1 MKKFLLVALTFHA
14 IFFSA
19 QKKDNCEDIINKWNT
34 IGAFSQPSIESVK
47 KCISKDERKIK
58 IEVINKGDYK
68 DLYQILYLEFKKVNN
83 NDFSPI
89 LKYSEHTPN
98 IVVDETYDKINWRG
112 EGGTINEH
120 TIFVFQGYSGVE
132 SDPNIPLKEIE
143 IYETTAPVLSGILR
157 IMGTYRKDFNHNK
170 PTNLTKIINIYS
182 DGKLLIS
189 KEYEFSELERTG
201 GITIEFNSK

>member
-1 MKKFLLVALTFHA
+1 MKKILLVALTFHA

-58 IEVINKGDYK
+58 IEVINRGDYK

-157 IMGTYRKDFNHNK
+157 IMGTYRKDFDHSI
-170 PTNLTKIINIYS
+170 PTNLTKTINIYS

>member
-58 IEVINKGDYK
+58 IEVINRGDYK

-112 EGGTINEH
+112 EGGIINEH

-157 IMGTYRKDFNHNK
+157 IMGTYRKDFNHNE

-189 KEYEFSELERTG
+189 KEYTFSELEKTG
-201 GITIEFNSK
+201 GITIEFNSR

>member
-1 MKKFLLVALTFHA
+1 MKKILLVALAFHA

-19 QKKDNCEDIINKWNT
+19 QKKNNCEDIINKWNT

-58 IEVINKGDYK
+58 IEVINRGDYK

-112 EGGTINEH
+112 EGAAINEH

-132 SDPNIPLKEIE
+132 SNPNIPLKEIE

>member
-1 MKKFLLVALTFHA
+1 MKKFLLVALIFQA

-19 QKKDNCEDIINKWNT
+19 QKKDNCTDIMKRWDGWDIYKKPT
-34 IGAFSQPSIESVK
+34 TKSVK

-89 LKYSEHTPN
+89 LKESKNTPN
-98 IVVDETYDKINWRG
+98 IVIDKFGENQWRD
-112 EGGTINEH
+112 
-120 TIFVFQGYSGVE
+120 GYGSMLNKNSLTVSQSYTGSE
-132 SDPNIPLKEIE
+132 NDPNIPLKEME

-157 IMGTYRKDFNHNK
+157 IMGTYRKDFDHSI
-170 PTNLTKIINIYS
+170 PTNLTKTINIYS

-189 KEYEFSELERTG
+189 KEYTFSELEKTG

>member
-1 MKKFLLVALTFHA
+1 MKKILLVALTFHA

-19 QKKDNCEDIINKWNT
+19 QKKDNCTDIMKRWDGWDIYKKPT
-34 IGAFSQPSIESVK
+34 TESVK
-47 KCISKDERKIK
+47 KYISKDERKIK

-89 LKYSEHTPN
+89 LKESKNTPN
-98 IVVDETYDKINWRG
+98 IMIDKLGEDEWRDG
-112 EGGTINEH
+112 YGSVLNKNSLTISQSYTGSEN
-120 TIFVFQGYSGVE
+120 
-132 SDPNIPLKEIE
+132 DPYIPLKEME

-157 IMGTYRKDFNHNK
+157 IMGTYRKDFDHSI
-170 PTNLTKIINIYS
+170 PTNLTKTINIYS

-189 KEYEFSELERTG
+189 KEYEFSELEKTG
-201 GITIEFNSK
+201 GITIEFNSR

>member
-1 MKKFLLVALTFHA
+1 MKRWDGWD
-14 IFFSA
+14 IY
-19 QKKDNCEDIINKWNT
+19 KKT
-34 IGAFSQPSIESVK
+34 TTESVK
-47 KCISKDERKIK
+47 KCISKNERKIK
-58 IEVINKGDYK
+58 IEVIKKGDYK

-157 IMGTYRKDFNHNK
+157 IMGTYRKDFNHNET
-170 PTNLTKIINIYS
+170 TNLTKTINIYS

-189 KEYEFSELERTG
+189 KEYTFSKLEKTG
-201 GITIEFNSK
+201 GITIEFNSKR

>member
-19 QKKDNCEDIINKWNT
+19 QKKNNCEDIINKWNT

-58 IEVINKGDYK
+58 IEVINRGDYK

>member
-1 MKKFLLVALTFHA
+1 MKRWDGWD
-14 IFFSA
+14 IY
-19 QKKDNCEDIINKWNT
+19 KKPT
-34 IGAFSQPSIESVK
+34 TESVK

-132 SDPNIPLKEIE
+132 SDPNTPLKEIE

-157 IMGTYRKDFNHNK
+157 IMGTYRKDFDHSI
-170 PTNLTKIINIYS
+170 PTNLTKTINIYS

>member
-19 QKKDNCEDIINKWNT
+19 QKKDNCTDIMKRWDGWDIYKKPT
-34 IGAFSQPSIESVK
+34 IESVK

-89 LKYSEHTPN
+89 LKESKNTPN
-98 IVVDETYDKINWRG
+98 IVIDKLGENEWRD
-112 EGGTINEH
+112 
-120 TIFVFQGYSGVE
+120 GYGSVLNKNSLTVSQSYTGSE
-132 SDPNIPLKEIE
+132 NDPNIPLKEME

-157 IMGTYRKDFNHNK
+157 IMGTYRKDFDHSI
-170 PTNLTKIINIYS
+170 PTNLTKTINIYS

-189 KEYEFSELERTG
+189 KEYTFSELEKTG

>member
-1 MKKFLLVALTFHA
+1 MKKWLIGTLMLYTVSFP
-14 IFFSA
+14 A
-19 QKKDNCEDIINKWNT
+19 QKKDNCKDILNRWDGWDVYKKPT
-34 IGAFSQPSIESVK
+34 IESVK

-58 IEVINKGDYK
+58 IEVINRGDYK

-143 IYETTAPVLSGILR
+143 IYETTVPVLSGILR
-157 IMGTYRKDFNHNK
+157 IMGTYRKDFDHSI
-170 PTNLTKIINIYS
+170 PTNLTKTINIYS

>member
-19 QKKDNCEDIINKWNT
+19 QKKDNCTDIMKRWDGWDIYKKPT
-34 IGAFSQPSIESVK
+34 TESVK

-89 LKYSEHTPN
+89 LKESKNTPN
-98 IVVDETYDKINWRG
+98 IVIDKLGENQWRD
-112 EGGTINEH
+112 
-120 TIFVFQGYSGVE
+120 GYGSMLNKNSLTVSQSYTGSE
-132 SDPNIPLKEIE
+132 NDPNIPLKEME

-157 IMGTYRKDFNHNK
+157 IMGTYRKDFNHSIH
-170 PTNLTKIINIYS
+170 TNLTKTINIYS

-189 KEYEFSELERTG
+189 KEYTFSELEKTG

>member
-19 QKKDNCEDIINKWNT
+19 QKKNNCEDIINKWNT

-58 IEVINKGDYK
+58 IEVINRGDYK

-112 EGGTINEH
+112 EGGAINEH

-157 IMGTYRKDFNHNK
+157 IMGTYRKDFNHNE
-170 PTNLTKIINIYS
+170 PTNLTKTINIYS

>member
-1 MKKFLLVALTFHA
+1 MKKFLLVTLTFHA

-58 IEVINKGDYK
+58 IEVINRGDYK

-120 TIFVFQGYSGVE
+120 TIFVFQGYNGVE

-157 IMGTYRKDFNHNK
+157 IMGTYRKDLNHSI
-170 PTNLTKIINIYS
+170 PTNLTKTINIYS

-189 KEYEFSELERTG
+189 KEYTFSELERTG

>member
-1 MKKFLLVALTFHA
+1 MKKILLVALAFHA

-19 QKKDNCEDIINKWNT
+19 QKKDNCTDIMKRWDSWDIYKKPT
-34 IGAFSQPSIESVK
+34 TESVK

-132 SDPNIPLKEIE
+132 SNPNIPLKEIE

-157 IMGTYRKDFNHNK
+157 IMGTYRKDFDHSI
-170 PTNLTKIINIYS
+170 PTNLTKTINMYS

>member
-1 MKKFLLVALTFHA
+1 MKKILLVALTFHA

-19 QKKDNCEDIINKWNT
+19 QKKDNCTDIMKRWDGWDIYKKPT
-34 IGAFSQPSIESVK
+34 IESVK

-89 LKYSEHTPN
+89 LKESKNTPN
-98 IVVDETYDKINWRG
+98 IVIDKLGENEWRD
-112 EGGTINEH
+112 
-120 TIFVFQGYSGVE
+120 GYGSVLNKNSLTVSQSYTGSE
-132 SDPNIPLKEIE
+132 NDPNIPLKEIE
-143 IYETTAPVLSGILR
+143 IYETTTPVLYGILR
-157 IMGTYRKDFNHNK
+157 IMGTYRKDFDHSI
-170 PTNLTKIINIYS
+170 PTNLTKTINIYS

-189 KEYEFSELERTG
+189 KEYTFSELEKTD

>member
-1 MKKFLLVALTFHA
+1 MKKILLVALAFHA

-19 QKKDNCEDIINKWNT
+19 QKKDNCTDIMKRWDSWDIYKKPT
-34 IGAFSQPSIESVK
+34 TESVK

-157 IMGTYRKDFNHNK
+157 IMGTYRKDFDHSI
-170 PTNLTKIINIYS
+170 PTNLTKTINIYL

>member
-1 MKKFLLVALTFHA
+1 MKKILLVALAFHA

-19 QKKDNCEDIINKWNT
+19 QKKDNCTDIMKRWDGWDIYKKPT
-34 IGAFSQPSIESVK
+34 TESVK

-58 IEVINKGDYK
+58 IEVINKGGYK

-157 IMGTYRKDFNHNK
+157 IMGTYRKDFNHSIH
-170 PTNLTKIINIYS
+170 TNLTKTINIYS

-189 KEYEFSELERTG
+189 KEYEFSELEKTG

>member
-1 MKKFLLVALTFHA
+1 MKKILLVALTFHA

-19 QKKDNCEDIINKWNT
+19 QKKDNCTDIMKRWNGWDIYKKPT
-34 IGAFSQPSIESVK
+34 TESVK

-83 NDFSPI
+83 NDFSHI
-89 LKYSEHTPN
+89 LKLGEDEWRDGYGSMLNKNSLTISQSYTGSEN
-98 IVVDETYDKINWRG
+98 
-112 EGGTINEH
+112 
-120 TIFVFQGYSGVE
+120 
-132 SDPNIPLKEIE
+132 DPYIPLKEME
-143 IYETTAPVLSGILR
+143 IYETTAPVLYGILR
-157 IMGTYRKDFNHNK
+157 IMGTYRKDFDHSI
-170 PTNLTKIINIYS
+170 PTNLTKTINIYS

>member
-1 MKKFLLVALTFHA
+1 MKKILLVALAFHA

-19 QKKDNCEDIINKWNT
+19 QKKDNCTDIMKRWDGWDIYKKPT
-34 IGAFSQPSIESVK
+34 TESVK

-89 LKYSEHTPN
+89 LKESKNTPN
-98 IVVDETYDKINWRG
+98 IMIDKLGEDEWRDG
-112 EGGTINEH
+112 YGSMLNKNNLTISQSYTGSEN
-120 TIFVFQGYSGVE
+120 
-132 SDPNIPLKEIE
+132 DPYIPLKEME
-143 IYETTAPVLSGILR
+143 IYETTAPVLYGILR
-157 IMGTYRKDFNHNK
+157 IMGTYRKDFDHSI
-170 PTNLTKIINIYS
+170 PTNLTKTINIYS

>member
-1 MKKFLLVALTFHA
+1 MKKILLVALTFHA

-19 QKKDNCEDIINKWNT
+19 QKKDNCTDIMKRWDGWDIYKKPT
-34 IGAFSQPSIESVK
+34 TKSVK

-89 LKYSEHTPN
+89 LKESKNTPN
-98 IVVDETYDKINWRG
+98 IVIDKFGENQWRD
-112 EGGTINEH
+112 
-120 TIFVFQGYSGVE
+120 GYGSMLNKNSLTVSQSYTGSE
-132 SDPNIPLKEIE
+132 NDPNIPLKEME

-157 IMGTYRKDFNHNK
+157 IMGTYRKDFDHSI
-170 PTNLTKIINIYS
+170 PTNLTKTINIYS

-189 KEYEFSELERTG
+189 KEYTFSELEKTG

>member
-19 QKKDNCEDIINKWNT
+19 QKKNNCEDIINKWNT

-58 IEVINKGDYK
+58 IEVINRGDYK

-132 SDPNIPLKEIE
+132 SNPNIPLKEIE

-157 IMGTYRKDFNHNK
+157 IMGTYRKDFDHSI
-170 PTNLTKIINIYS
+170 PTNLTKTINMYS

>member
-58 IEVINKGDYK
+58 IEVINRGDYK

-132 SDPNIPLKEIE
+132 SNPNIPLKEIE

-157 IMGTYRKDFNHNK
+157 IMGTYRKDFDHSI
-170 PTNLTKIINIYS
+170 PTNLTKTINIYS

>member
-1 MKKFLLVALTFHA
+1 MKKILLVVLTFHA

-19 QKKDNCEDIINKWNT
+19 QKKDNCTDIMKRWDGWDIYKKPT
-34 IGAFSQPSIESVK
+34 TESVK

-89 LKYSEHTPN
+89 LKESKNTPN
-98 IVVDETYDKINWRG
+98 IMIDKLGEDEWRDG
-112 EGGTINEH
+112 YGSMLNKNSLTISQSYTGSEN
-120 TIFVFQGYSGVE
+120 
-132 SDPNIPLKEIE
+132 DPYIPLKEME
-143 IYETTAPVLSGILR
+143 IYETTAPVLYGILR
-157 IMGTYRKDFNHNK
+157 IMGTYRKDFDHSI
-170 PTNLTKIINIYS
+170 PTNLTKTINIYS

>member
-1 MKKFLLVALTFHA
+1 MKKILLVALTFHA

-19 QKKDNCEDIINKWNT
+19 QKKDNCTDIMKRWDGWDIYKKPT
-34 IGAFSQPSIESVK
+34 TKSVK

-89 LKYSEHTPN
+89 LKESKNTPN
-98 IVVDETYDKINWRG
+98 IMIDKLGEDEWRDG
-112 EGGTINEH
+112 YGSMLNKNSLTISQSYTGSEN
-120 TIFVFQGYSGVE
+120 
-132 SDPNIPLKEIE
+132 DPYIPLKEME
-143 IYETTAPVLSGILR
+143 IYETTAPVLYGILR
-157 IMGTYRKDFNHNK
+157 IMGTYRKDFDHSI
-170 PTNLTKIINIYS
+170 PTNLTKTINIYS

>member
-1 MKKFLLVALTFHA
+1 MKKILLVALTFHA

-19 QKKDNCEDIINKWNT
+19 QKKDNCTDIMKRWDGWDIYKKPT
-34 IGAFSQPSIESVK
+34 TESVK

-89 LKYSEHTPN
+89 LKESKNTPN
-98 IVVDETYDKINWRG
+98 IVIDKLGENQWRD
-112 EGGTINEH
+112 
-120 TIFVFQGYSGVE
+120 GYGSMLNKNSLTVSQSYTGSE
-132 SDPNIPLKEIE
+132 NDPNIPLKEME

-157 IMGTYRKDFNHNK
+157 IMGTYRKDFDHSI
-170 PTNLTKIINIYS
+170 PTNLTKTINIYS

-189 KEYEFSELERTG
+189 KKYTFSELEKTG
-201 GITIEFNSK
+201 GITIEFNSR

>member
-1 MKKFLLVALTFHA
+1 MKKILLVALAFHA

-19 QKKDNCEDIINKWNT
+19 QKKDNCTDIMKRWNSWDIYKKPT
-34 IGAFSQPSIESVK
+34 TESVK
-47 KCISKDERKIK
+47 KCISKDEKKIK

-132 SDPNIPLKEIE
+132 SNPNIPLKEIE

-157 IMGTYRKDFNHNK
+157 IMGTYRKDFNHNE
-170 PTNLTKIINIYS
+170 PTNLTKTINIYS

-189 KEYEFSELERTG
+189 KEYTFSELEKTG
-201 GITIEFNSK
+201 GIVLEFNSR

>member
-19 QKKDNCEDIINKWNT
+19 QKKNNCEDIINKWNT

-157 IMGTYRKDFNHNK
+157 IMGTYRKDFDHSI
-170 PTNLTKIINIYS
+170 PTNLTKTINIYS

>member
-19 QKKDNCEDIINKWNT
+19 QKKDNCTDTMKRWDGWDIYKKPT
-34 IGAFSQPSIESVK
+34 TESVK

-83 NDFSPI
+83 NDFPPI
-89 LKYSEHTPN
+89 LKESKNTPN
-98 IVVDETYDKINWRG
+98 IVIDKLGENEWRDG
-112 EGGTINEH
+112 YGGMLNKNSLTVSQSYTGSDN
-120 TIFVFQGYSGVE
+120 
-132 SDPNIPLKEIE
+132 DPNIPLKEIE
-143 IYETTAPVLSGILR
+143 IYETTTPVLYGILR
-157 IMGTYRKDFNHNK
+157 IMGKYRKDFNHSI
-170 PTNLTKIINIYS
+170 PTNLTKTINIYS

-189 KEYEFSELERTG
+189 KEYTFSELEKTG

>member
-1 MKKFLLVALTFHA
+1 MKKFLLVALAFHA

-19 QKKDNCEDIINKWNT
+19 QKKDNCTDIMKRWDSWDIYKKPT
-34 IGAFSQPSIESVK
+34 TESVK

-58 IEVINKGDYK
+58 IEVINKGDHK

-157 IMGTYRKDFNHNK
+157 IMGTYRKDFDHSI
-170 PTNLTKIINIYS
+170 PTNLTKTINIYS

>member
-1 MKKFLLVALTFHA
+1 MKKFLLVALTFNA

-19 QKKDNCEDIINKWNT
+19 QKKDNCTDILNRWDGWDIYKKPT
-34 IGAFSQPSIESVK
+34 SESVK

-58 IEVINKGDYK
+58 IEVINRGDYK

-157 IMGTYRKDFNHNK
+157 IMGTYRKDFNHNET
-170 PTNLTKIINIYS
+170 TNLTKTINIYS

-189 KEYEFSELERTG
+189 KEYTFSKLEKTG

>member
-1 MKKFLLVALTFHA
+1 MKKILLVALTFHA

-58 IEVINKGDYK
+58 IEVINRGDYK

-120 TIFVFQGYSGVE
+120 TIFVFQGYNGVE

-157 IMGTYRKDFNHNK
+157 IMGTYRKDFDHSI
-170 PTNLTKIINIYS
+170 PTNLTKTINIYS

>member
-19 QKKDNCEDIINKWNT
+19 QKKNNCEDIINKWNT

-58 IEVINKGDYK
+58 IEVINRGDYK

-157 IMGTYRKDFNHNK
+157 IMGTYRKDFDHSI
-170 PTNLTKIINIYS
+170 PTNLTKTINMYS

>member
-1 MKKFLLVALTFHA
+1 MKKFLLVTLTFHT

-58 IEVINKGDYK
+58 IEVINRGDYK

-120 TIFVFQGYSGVE
+120 TIFVFQEYSGVE
-132 SDPNIPLKEIE
+132 SNPNIPLKEIE

-157 IMGTYRKDFNHNK
+157 IMGTYRKDFNHNE

>member
-19 QKKDNCEDIINKWNT
+19 QKKDNCTDIMKRWDGWDIYKKPT
-34 IGAFSQPSIESVK
+34 IESVK

-89 LKYSEHTPN
+89 LKESKNTPN
-98 IVVDETYDKINWRG
+98 IVIDKLGENEWRD
-112 EGGTINEH
+112 
-120 TIFVFQGYSGVE
+120 GYGSVLNKNSLTVSQSYTGSE
-132 SDPNIPLKEIE
+132 NDPNIPLKEME

-157 IMGTYRKDFNHNK
+157 IMGTYRKDFDHSI
-170 PTNLTKIINIYS
+170 PTNLTKTINIYS

-189 KEYEFSELERTG
+189 KEYTFSELEKTD